1 MLRGG
6 TMDKRAEDFQ
16 PVGPEDHLDGHGYY
30 TEADIDRIIA
40 TCPTGLPET
49 MVDFPRSTPDGREI
63 VLVPTDR
70 RTVLCIKLEDIA
82 ASYFRSRNWQGKL
95 TPSEQVR
102 RFQSIDAALGK
113 LLEALGL
120 PENGNPD
127 DIPKHILFAFRR
139 CARRH
144 GAPNAPAAVRDMIQ
158 ALRTLRQW
166 NAEAKVDAEQKVRAH
181 AKRNAGDQATC
192 QLLGDLVGIWIE
204 IFDQNIRT
212 SVGAPGRHREGQA
225 GGPMIR
231 VCPGLY

>member
-1 MLRGG
+1 
-6 TMDKRAEDFQ
+6 
-16 PVGPEDHLDGHGYY
+16 
-30 TEADIDRIIA
+30 
-40 TCPTGLPET
+40 
-49 MVDFPRSTPDGREI
+49 MVDFPRAMPDGRET

-70 RTVLCIKLEDIA
+70 RTVLCIKLKDLA
-82 ASYFRSRNWQGKL
+82 ASYFRSRNWQEKL

-102 RFQSIDAALGK
+102 RFQSIEAAFSK

-127 DIPKHILFAFRR
+127 DIPDHILFVLRR

-144 GAPNAPAAVRDMIQ
+144 GAPNAPAVVRDKIQ
-158 ALRTLRQW
+158 ATQTLWRW
-166 NAEAKVDAEQKVRAH
+166 IAEAKVDAEQKVRAH
-181 AKRNAGDQATC
+181 ANRNTGDQATC

-231 VCPGLY
+231 FIQACIEPLGLQLSAHAIRERIKPFQRMLGGMVKSMQQKI